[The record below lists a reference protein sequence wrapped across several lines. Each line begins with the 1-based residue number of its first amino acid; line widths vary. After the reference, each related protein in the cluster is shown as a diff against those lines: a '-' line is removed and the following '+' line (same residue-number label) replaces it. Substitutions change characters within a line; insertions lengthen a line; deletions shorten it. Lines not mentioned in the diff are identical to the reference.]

1 MDGKRLY
8 LKVIFLVGIMT
19 ICAVGTCF
27 AQSPERSFPAEK
39 CGELQR
45 QIDQIVE
52 IWQSSSMSDK
62 EKVAQLTASLTQS
75 MASLLKPSSDP
86 EAAKVS
92 KDMFD
97 SIKSLLS
104 ASGAQG
110 ATQDKQVS
118 ENAAKDLEIIRQR
131 TKPYIA
137 VMQMFCPDLKVPN
150 LVTK

>member
-1 MDGKRLY
+1 MNGNHLY
-8 LKVIFLVGIMT
+8 LKVIFLTGIMA
-19 ICAVGTCF
+19 ICAVATCF
-27 AQSPERSFPAEK
+27 AQSPERSFPTEK

-45 QIDQIVE
+45 QIDRIVD
-52 IWQSSSMSDK
+52 IWQSSSMSDQ

-75 MASLLKPSSDP
+75 MAALLKPSNDP
-86 EAAKVS
+86 EASKVS
-92 KDMFD
+92 KEMFD
-97 SIKSLLS
+97 SIKALLS
-104 ASGAQG
+104 ASGAPG

-118 ENAAKDLEIIRQR
+118 EIAAKDLEIMRQR